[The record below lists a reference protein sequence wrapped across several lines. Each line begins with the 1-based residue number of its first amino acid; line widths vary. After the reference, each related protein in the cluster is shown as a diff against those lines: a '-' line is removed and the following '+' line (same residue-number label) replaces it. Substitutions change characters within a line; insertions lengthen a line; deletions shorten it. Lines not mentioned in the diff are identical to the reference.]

1 MRMEVNYKYLQNSFI
16 KEDENRV
23 GLEEERVTEAQF
35 SCL

>member
-23 GLEEERVTEAQF
+23 GLEGIGEGH
-35 SCL
+35 